1 MYELCSL
8 HPHMAPTGHLRMR
21 FLIFDRS
28 KH

>member
-8 HPHMAPTGHLRMR
+8 HPHMAPAGHLRIQ
-21 FLIFDRS
+21 FFIFDCS